1 MPLSSNA
8 SNVLLAKCRARFGV
22 RLTKQDIAAL
32 TGCRTVQE
40 TAAYLKNSTHYGK
53 SLENIDPS
61 VVHRRQLEAV
71 LREKQYEDFSSLCR
85 YELSVGEW
93 FGDYILMRGEIQ
105 QIMIYLRLFA
115 AGKQK
120 EFIFSLPEF
129 YIKQYELD
137 IPALTS
143 AKNYGD
149 FLAAMRKSRFIRV
162 LRTFT
167 PDAGEHID
175 LAVIEH
181 ALYRHFYENIVSIIR
196 EHYRGSARQEL
207 EELIFT
213 QVDILNFC
221 HIYRMKK
228 YYGAKP
234 DSIRAWML
242 SGGSNVRQSLMF
254 AMIDAETAEDAL
266 RIFTEKTGYGRLFS
280 TEDIKYGGI
289 EVATRP
295 IIFGKAL
302 RLLRSSVNPT
312 TVLLSFITL
321 TETELSDVITIIEGV
336 HYGLEPS
343 AIYSLLTIDNFY
355 D

>member
-8 SNVLLAKCRARFGV
+8 SNVLLAKCRARFGK
-22 RLTKQDIAAL
+22 RLTTQDIAAL

-40 TAAYLKNSTHYGK
+40 AASYLKSSTHYGA
-53 SLENIDPS
+53 SMENIDPS
-61 VVHRRQLEAV
+61 VIHHHQLEAI
-71 LREKQYEDFSSLCR
+71 LRERQYDDFSSLCR

-93 FGDYILMRGEIQ
+93 FGDYILMRGEIR
-105 QIMIYLRLFA
+105 QIMSYLRLLA

-129 YIKQYELD
+129 YIKHYELD
-137 IPALTS
+137 IPALTA

-149 FLAAMRKSRFIRV
+149 FLTAMRRSRFIRV
-162 LRTFT
+162 LRTFS
-167 PDAGEHID
+167 PEKDEKID
-175 LAVIEH
+175 FAVIEH
-181 ALYRHFYENIVSIIR
+181 ALYRYFYENIVKIIK
-196 EHYRGSARQEL
+196 EHYKGSARQEL
-207 EELIFT
+207 EDLIFT
-213 QVDILNFC
+213 QEDILNFC
-221 HIYRMKK
+221 YIYRMKK

-242 SGGSNVRQSLMF
+242 TGGSNIRPSLLTQ
-254 AMIDAETAEDAL
+254 MIEAYTAEDAL
-266 RIFTEKTGYGRLFS
+266 RLFDEKTGYGRLFS
-280 TEDIKYGGI
+280 VEDIKNGGV

-295 IIFGKAL
+295 IIFSKAL

-321 TETELSDVITIIEGV
+321 TEIELSDVITMIEGV
-336 HYGLEPS
+336 HYGLDQA

-355 D
+355 